1 MGLALQGPVCDK
13 KEIDLRQLKGGGG
26 ITVDKMKE
34 AQHELSKVLTP
45 EQTQRGMI
53 ILRGLRADATEKE
66 RQAAVVSLA
75 KHWQFFPPISFRIF
89 CLFHL

>member
-75 KHWQFFPPISFRIF
+75 KHWQFFPAISFRIF